1 MFEQSPRPLDGSP
14 LGLDTA
20 AAVRDR
26 PAALPFVLDNFVIV
40 QGCVTTDGEHVAHRR
55 SRGSGRERLA
65 GEAPEADPS
74 RGADGEST
82 CGRGYSPMTWMLIS
96 RRRGPSSS
104 AKMTDWKR
112 PRVSSP
118 LFTPTAMDRPSSAA
132 LRCE

>member
-40 QGCVTTDGEHVAHRR
+40 QGWVTTDGEHVAHRR

-74 RGADGEST
+74 REREGLLPDDLDADLAAPRAVELREDDGLEAAE
-82 CGRGYSPMTWMLIS
+82 GQLAVVHAHGDGPAEQ
-96 RRRGPSSS
+96 RGPE
-104 AKMTDWKR
+104 M
-112 PRVSSP
+112 
-118 LFTPTAMDRPSSAA
+118 
-132 LRCE
+132 